1 MYKKQEWNNGTRLDA
16 YRLNYME
23 QGIYDCSKQLEE
35 LSKENSSCMFGD
47 FASKESLQD
56 IDEKFSKVVQELL
69 EAMEKQKKEITALKT
84 KITKLAKKSEED
96 DK

>member
-35 LSKENSSCMFGD
+35 LAKNNPFDGRVSKED
-47 FASKESLQD
+47 LAL
-56 IDEKFSKVVQELL
+56 IEKRFFDAVQEFTDVV
-69 EAMEKQKKEITALKT
+69 EKQKKEITALKT
-84 KITKLAKKSEED
+84 KVTKLTKKLGEED
-96 DK
+96 K